1 MCALFGR
8 VLVVLLLLTVVFG
21 CAPKKVRIYESTSDI
36 RGDIIQTSA
45 SFIGK
50 PYRNG
55 AKGPDAFDCSGF
67 VYYVFRQSRV
77 VLPVSA
83 AEILKTGYQISRDG
97 VQPGDLVF
105 FKISKE
111 LHVGIMLN
119 GREFVHASRS
129 RGVAVDDVDSSYW
142 KRSFLSFRT
151 VL

>member
-142 KRSFLSFRT
+142 KRSLLSFRT